1 MRGLHWTEVGLTTLL
16 LLCEVVISQ
25 LCKSPITLLDGFHT
39 LFILLNTLFL
49 SLPTRLRLVPLS
61 SVDQEPPIKSPPNNQ
76 LCSVSYSDM
85 RVHPVGAL
93 ISALVLASL
102 NIIYLTEIISFML
115 HPTPVRRPLLLVVI
129 GAVSLLLK
137 MSQLGLHWDQVKS
150 HRDSSESESHIEVN
164 HTALVEEEKG
174 QAEQGGVSNE
184 GAVGLNDDGSLHN
197 TSLTISNPNIL
208 SISQDTAEHFKN
220 GTCMEDFNSQYPS
233 NPITKSPN
241 PTESSTVTNSPL
253 SWLLICEHLLTP
265 FLVLVNS
272 LVTLTVCSHSSRL
285 CSLLVYMDPVLSLLA
300 VFILISK
307 AIPEVIRHGLVLLQ
321 ATPRHLS
328 VAELN
333 KMIVDVPGVVAMH
346 ELHIWQLTD
355 SFKVASVH
363 VHCHAGLQYRCPD
376 VLLGVTKVLQSV
388 GVSCCTIQPEFA
400 TCPAPS
406 AGSQGAPSQCCS
418 LACGKACTGSMCCFQ
433 LEEEYRSLAA
443 QSVQKTKEEP
453 QTLTNT
459 EH

>member
-1 MRGLHWTEVGLTTLL
+1 M
-16 LLCEVVISQ
+16 
-25 LCKSPITLLDGFHT
+25 F
-39 LFILLNTLFL
+39 FI
-49 SLPTRLRLVPLS
+49 
-61 SVDQEPPIKSPPNNQ
+61 
-76 LCSVSYSDM
+76 
-85 RVHPVGAL
+85 
-93 ISALVLASL
+93 
-102 NIIYLTEIISFML
+102 
-115 HPTPVRRPLLLVVI
+115 PLLTP
-129 GAVSLLLK
+129 
-137 MSQLGLHWDQVKS
+137 
-150 HRDSSESESHIEVN
+150 
-164 HTALVEEEKG
+164 TALVEEEKG

-220 GTCMEDFNSQYPS
+220 GTCMEDFSKWLFGNEKLIYLCCYCCNWTLFSFLDSQYPS

-285 CSLLVYMDPVLSLLA
+285 CSLLVYMDRSCPIVVGCFHTNFKSYTRGQSSMHIVQKSYKTRNYWFKNALKCG
-300 VFILISK
+300 FIQ
-307 AIPEVIRHGLVLLQ
+307 VIRHGLVLLQ

-363 VHCHAGLQYRCPD
+363 VHCHAGLQYRWEIYFY
-376 VLLGVTKVLQSV
+376 
-388 GVSCCTIQPEFA
+388 CT
-400 TCPAPS
+400 
-406 AGSQGAPSQCCS
+406 
-418 LACGKACTGSMCCFQ
+418 
-433 LEEEYRSLAA
+433 
-443 QSVQKTKEEP
+443 
-453 QTLTNT
+453 N
-459 EH
+459 